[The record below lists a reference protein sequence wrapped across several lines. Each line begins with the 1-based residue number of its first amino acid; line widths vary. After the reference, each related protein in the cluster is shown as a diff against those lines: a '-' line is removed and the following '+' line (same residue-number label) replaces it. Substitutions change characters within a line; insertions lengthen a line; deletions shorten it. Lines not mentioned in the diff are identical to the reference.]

1 MKKEQKKRKKKVPGK
16 TTSPP
21 AAPAAKSSSR
31 PNGVLPWSRIV
42 GQTQLKEALAISYV
56 EPRISGVLV
65 SGERGTG
72 KSTIVR
78 SFALMMTDDLPV
90 TLPINATEDRVVGG
104 WDVGELLKSNP
115 AWKQGLLEDANDSM
129 LYVDEV
135 NLLDDHIVNIIL
147 DVTASGLLRVERD
160 SKTYEL
166 PVRFTLVGTMNPE
179 EGTLRPQ
186 LLDRFGLMV
195 DVRGLADTEQR
206 RGVLGA
212 VMKAATQPIDAEA
225 IKSDEEEKQRL
236 KKAKSDAA
244 TLDVEPVL
252 ASCVALAQRFG
263 ADGHRGDLTLALAA
277 RAYAALQGAQSVTRE
292 HVQKVAALALQHRRK
307 VPGQRELLR
316 WAPEDEAAVKETLF
330 GDSA

>member
-1 MKKEQKKRKKKVPGK
+1 MKKKQNKPKAAIASRAAGGK
-16 TTSPP
+16 SLP
-21 AAPAAKSSSR
+21 R
-31 PNGVLPWSRIV
+31 HGGVLPWSRIV
-42 GQTQLKEALAISYV
+42 GQTQLKEALAISFV

-78 SFALMMTDDLPV
+78 SFAQMMTGDLPV

-104 WDVGELLKSNP
+104 WDVGELLKSKP
-115 AWKQGLLEDANDSM
+115 LWKAGLLEAANGSM

-160 SKTYEL
+160 SKTHEL

-195 DVRGLADTEQR
+195 DVRGLADTQQR
-206 RGVLGA
+206 RSVLGA
-212 VMKAATQPIDAEA
+212 VMSAAMIEIDNEA
-225 IKSDEEEKQRL
+225 IESDANERVRL
-236 KKAKSDAA
+236 ETAKAKAR
-244 TLDVEPVL
+244 TLSVEPVL
-252 ASCVALAQRFG
+252 EGCVALAQHFG

-277 RAYAALQGAQSVTRE
+277 RAYAALQGAETVTSE
-292 HVQKVAALALQHRRK
+292 HVQRVAPLALQHRRK
-307 VPGQRELLR
+307 VPGQRELLP
-316 WAPEDEAAVKETLF
+316 WSADDDAAVKVKIA
-330 GDSA
+330 GGSA